1 MSEDK
6 KGAGGYTAGVHPK
19 PPSSLDYDGFL
30 HELAL
35 KSWHR
40 AMLEGDAERAE
51 TNAKKLAASHDKFW
65 RFVGHIHLSTSRLT
79 RGQATLAL
87 DALAEAARVFAEPG
101 EIAAIA
107 KSLRAH
113 IHLETHSP
121 KSALSTLQGA
131 VATPEV
137 SYWRALAYAR
147 QGRREEAV
155 ELACGLERLG
165 KSTSDA
171 FAAHIRGELDPGTR
185 LASLQ
190 RAADAVGEQAVLSP
204 EPVLP
209 IRFAYASA
217 LEDAGFNADA
227 EARFREITSAP
238 GSLAYW
244 PIPYIRSLYRLGRL
258 GSDEITRQR
267 SMKSFAA
274 FWKDGELDR
283 AAVQAAFRSQS
294 VNR

>member
-1 MSEDK
+1 
-6 KGAGGYTAGVHPK
+6 
-19 PPSSLDYDGFL
+19 
-30 HELAL
+30 
-35 KSWHR
+35 
-40 AMLEGDAERAE
+40 MLEADGEKAE

-65 RFVGHIHLSTSRLT
+65 RFVGHIHVYTSRLT
-79 RGQATLAL
+79 RGQATLAI
-87 DALAEAARVFAEPG
+87 DALADAARVFAEPG

-107 KSLRAH
+107 KSLQAH

-121 KSALSTLQGA
+121 KSALAALQGA

-137 SYWRALAYAR
+137 SYWRALACA
-147 QGRREEAV
+147 
-155 ELACGLERLG
+155 LETHG
-165 KSTSDA
+165 KPTSNA
-171 FAAHIRGELDPGTR
+171 FASHVCAEIDPQSR

-190 RAADAVGEQAVLSP
+190 RAAAALEEQAFLSP

-227 EARFREITSAP
+227 EARFREITRAP

-258 GSDEITRQR
+258 GSDESTRQR
-267 SMKSFAA
+267 SMGRFAA
-274 FWKDGELDR
+274 FWKGGELDR
-283 AAVQAAFRSQS
+283 AEVQSASQS
-294 VNR
+294 